1 VTEMGRKIFISYKY
15 SDSNVNPLSGN
26 YFTTVRHYVDELQT
40 KLDEDDHI
48 NKGEADGEDLSNFK
62 DETIWTNL
70 KEKIFDSSITIV
82 LISKNMKNIFTYE
95 EDQWIPWEISYS
107 LKELTRDGRTSG
119 ANALLAVV
127 LPDQNNSYEYY
138 IQDNSCPFCNCRT
151 LKTNALFTILG
162 RNMFN
167 IKSPTYN
174 DCSNHS
180 DGNKIYIGE
189 SSYIRSVKWVD
200 FIDKIDSYLQIAY
213 DINEN
218 IDAYNI
224 RKSV

>member
-1 VTEMGRKIFISYKY
+1 MGRKIFISYKY
-15 SDSNVNPLSGN
+15 SDSSVYPLNNDYS
-26 YFTTVRHYVDELQT
+26 TTVRHYVDELQS
-40 KLDEDDHI
+40 KLKEEDHI
-48 NKGEADGEDLSNFK
+48 NKGEADGEDLSDFK
-62 DETIWTNL
+62 DETIWTKL
-70 KEKIFDSSITIV
+70 KDKIFDSSITV
-82 LISKNMKNIFTYE
+82 VFISKNMKSIFTSE

-107 LKELTRDGRTSG
+107 LRELTRNGRTSG

-127 LPDQNNSYEYY
+127 LPDRSNSYEYF
-138 IQDNSCPFCNCRT
+138 IQDNSCPYCKCTT
-151 LKTNALFTILG
+151 LKTNTLFTILKE
-162 RNMFN
+162 NMFN

-180 DGNKIYIGE
+180 ESNKVYTGE

-200 FIDKIDSYLQIAY
+200 FIDDIDGYLQIAY